1 MVQFLFKIR
10 QLSHEDT
17 DDIPNALSR
26 QPSLYNKGIIDIL
39 DRASDLLAETD
50 KRVQEIIEEMENY
63 NHSVTFPK
71 TK

>member
-1 MVQFLFKIR
+1 MKTQMIFQR
-10 QLSHEDT
+10 
-17 DDIPNALSR
+17 LSR

-50 KRVQEIIEEMENY
+50 KRVQEIIEEMENC
-63 NHSVTFPK
+63 NHSVTFPM